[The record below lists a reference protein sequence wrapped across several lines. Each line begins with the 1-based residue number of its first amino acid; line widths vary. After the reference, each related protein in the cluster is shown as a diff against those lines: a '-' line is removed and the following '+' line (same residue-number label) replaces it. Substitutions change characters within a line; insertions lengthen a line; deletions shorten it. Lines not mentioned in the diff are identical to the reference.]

1 MSRTRQAERSEATRA
16 KLIGAARELFGKRG
30 YSAVGTEQVVK
41 RARVTR
47 GALYHHFDD
56 KRDLFRAMYE
66 QVETELTE
74 RIGAELV
81 ARAADDPLEALL
93 EGMESVLDLSLDPD
107 LRQITLVD
115 APAVLGW
122 SEWRTLGDR
131 YGLGLATAALEM
143 GMEAG
148 ELRRQPARPLAHV
161 LLAAMYEAALMV
173 ANSDDVDAARAEAEQ
188 ALRSIV
194 EGLRS

>member
-1 MSRTRQAERSEATRA
+1 M
-16 KLIGAARELFGKRG
+16 LFGKRG
-30 YSAVGTEQVVK
+30 YGAVGTEQVVK

-56 KRDLFRAMYE
+56 KRDLFRAVYE

-74 RIGAELV
+74 QIGAELI
-81 ARAADDPLEALL
+81 ARAQDDPVAALI
-93 EGMESVLDLSLDPD
+93 EGMEMVLDLSLDPE

-122 SEWRTLGDR
+122 SEWRTLGDQ
-131 YGLGLATAALEM
+131 YGLGLTTAGLEI

-148 ELRRQPARPLAHV
+148 QLRRQPARPLAHV
-161 LLAAMYEAALMV
+161 LLAAMSEAALMV
-173 ANSDDVDAARAEAEQ
+173 ANADDAVATRAEAEG

-194 EGLRS
+194 EGLRA